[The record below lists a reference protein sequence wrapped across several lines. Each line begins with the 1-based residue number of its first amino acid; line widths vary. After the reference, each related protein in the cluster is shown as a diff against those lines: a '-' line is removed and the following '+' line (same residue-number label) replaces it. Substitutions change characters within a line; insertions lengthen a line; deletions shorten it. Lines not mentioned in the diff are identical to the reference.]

1 MKPHV
6 QVPDLARRQV
16 VWLALSELYL
26 DTELEEADFLRLAG
40 IFAASGFEWAEVRQ
54 INYDEVAPV
63 LWQNLLS
70 VAGEWAGWDETLL
83 IASIR
88 ERYTGAHHRCLGSRV
103 LWQRVVDYFT
113 ADWLAKIAACL
124 P

>member
-1 MKPHV
+1 MP
-6 QVPDLARRQV
+6 VPAAGQRQP

-26 DTELEEADFLRLAG
+26 DTELEEADFRRLALAL
-40 IFAASGFEWAEVRQ
+40 AASGFSWHDIKL

-70 VAGEWAGWDETLL
+70 VAGEWAGWDE
-83 IASIR
+83 ASLVASLS
-88 ERYTGAHHRCLGSRV
+88 ERYTGTRHRCLGSRR
-103 LWQRVVDYFT
+103 LWVRLVDYFT
-113 ADWLAKIAACL
+113 ADWLAQIATYV